1 MRSLTGGGPEVAEQ
15 RGTILVID
23 DNRDLATLLSQ
34 HLSSRGFT
42 VSTAA
47 SGAAGLALAADLEP
61 RLILL
66 DLRLPD
72 MTGLDVLG
80 RLRTLLPAV
89 AVVIIT
95 GYPEFSSALAA
106 IKGRVVDYL
115 CKPFRLG
122 ALDGA
127 LTRVFGA
134 PEAATA
140 GALARETRV
149 RRAELR
155 MVGTSGASL
164 ALRVLIRQLAVTGV
178 RAALITGESGTG
190 KELAARLLHADGP
203 RAGGP
208 FIAVNCS
215 AVSESL
221 FESEFFGHE
230 RGAFTGAIGSRR
242 GFVQMADGGT
252 LFLDEVGEIPLSS
265 QAKLLRFL
273 DDQCVMRVGGT
284 QPIQVNVQIVAATN
298 RDLRA
303 MVAQGA
309 FRSDLFFRLNV
320 APVELTPLR
329 ERRHDILP
337 LAAFWLEEANARYGK
352 RVPGFAPEAERV
364 LESYGWPGNVRELR
378 NLVERLVILS
388 LGGSI
393 AERDLPAEL
402 FAAAAAWAVAPP
414 GAALSPAGA
423 AGARSQRDAT
433 PSLSEASRAH
443 ILDVLARVNGNKT
456 QAAKM
461 LGISRQTLRSKLTT

>member
-1 MRSLTGGGPEVAEQ
+1 MAEHT
-15 RGTILVID
+15 GTILVID
-23 DNRDLATLLSQ
+23 DNRDLANLLTQ

-42 VSTAA
+42 VATAA
-47 SGAAGLALAADLEP
+47 SGAAGLALAADLDP

-72 MTGLDVLG
+72 MSGLDVLG
-80 RLRTLLPAV
+80 RLRVLLPA
-89 AVVIIT
+89 AEVVIIT

-134 PEAATA
+134 AEIGGTERPVREARA
-140 GALARETRV
+140 G
-149 RRAELR
+149 RAALR
-155 MVGTSGASL
+155 MVGTSDASL

-178 RAALITGESGTG
+178 RAVLITGESGTG
-190 KELAARLLHADGP
+190 KDLAARLLHADGK
-203 RAGGP
+203 RADGP

-215 AVSESL
+215 AVSETL

-230 RGAFTGAIGSRR
+230 RGAFTGAIATRR

-252 LFLDEVGEIPLSS
+252 LFLDEVGEIPLSC

-273 DDQCVMRVGGT
+273 DDQTLMRVGGG
-284 QPIQVNVQIVAATN
+284 QSIQVDVQIVAATN

-320 APVELTPLR
+320 APIEITPLR
-329 ERRHDILP
+329 ERPQDILP
-337 LAAFWLEEANARYGK
+337 LAAFCLDGANARYGK
-352 RVPGFAPEAERV
+352 RVPGFTPEAERL
-364 LESYGWPGNVRELR
+364 LESSRWPGNVRELR

-388 LGGSI
+388 MGAPI
-393 AERDLPAEL
+393 EARDLPAEL
-402 FAAAAAWAVAPP
+402 FADAVVNALGSHVAAMSA
-414 GAALSPAGA
+414 AGA
-423 AGARSQRDAT
+423 APARSRREVT
-433 PSLSEASRAH
+433 TSLSEANRAH
-443 ILDVLARVNGNKT
+443 ILEVLARVNGNKT

>member
-1 MRSLTGGGPEVAEQ
+1 MAEHT
-15 RGTILVID
+15 GTILVID
-23 DNRDLATLLSQ
+23 DNRDLANLLTQ

-42 VSTAA
+42 VATAA
-47 SGAAGLALAADLEP
+47 SGAAGLALAADLDP

-72 MTGLDVLG
+72 MSGLDVLG
-80 RLRTLLPAV
+80 RIRVLLPA
-89 AVVIIT
+89 AEVVIIT

-134 PEAATA
+134 AEIGGTERPVREARA
-140 GALARETRV
+140 G
-149 RRAELR
+149 RAALR
-155 MVGTSGASL
+155 MVGTSDASL

-178 RAALITGESGTG
+178 RAVLITGESGTG
-190 KELAARLLHADGP
+190 KDLAARLLHADGQ
-203 RAGGP
+203 RADGP

-215 AVSESL
+215 AVSETL

-230 RGAFTGAIGSRR
+230 RGAFTGAIATRR
-242 GFVQMADGGT
+242 GFVQMADSGT
-252 LFLDEVGEIPLSS
+252 LFLDEVGEIPLSC

-273 DDQCVMRVGGT
+273 DDQTLMRVGGG
-284 QPIQVNVQIVAATN
+284 QSIQVDVQIVAATN

-320 APVELTPLR
+320 APIEITPLR
-329 ERRHDILP
+329 ERPQDILP
-337 LAAFWLEEANARYGK
+337 LAAFCLDGANARYGK
-352 RVPGFAPEAERV
+352 RVPGFTPEAERL
-364 LESYGWPGNVRELR
+364 LESSRWPGNVRELR

-388 LGGSI
+388 MGAPI
-393 AERDLPAEL
+393 EARDLPAEL
-402 FAAAAAWAVAPP
+402 FADAVVNALGSHVAAMSA
-414 GAALSPAGA
+414 AGA
-423 AGARSQRDAT
+423 APARSRREVT
-433 PSLSEASRAH
+433 TSLSEANRAH
-443 ILDVLARVNGNKT
+443 ILEVLARVNGNKT

>member
-1 MRSLTGGGPEVAEQ
+1 MLPGARRQPAGQSLPGARRFLSGGGSGVAEHT
-15 RGTILVID
+15 GTILVID
-23 DNRDLATLLSQ
+23 DNRDLAKLLTQ

-42 VSTAA
+42 VATAA

-72 MTGLDVLG
+72 MSGLDVLN
-80 RLRTLLPAV
+80 RLRGLLPA
-89 AVVIIT
+89 AEVVIIT
-95 GYPEFSSALAA
+95 AFPEFSSALAA

-134 PEAATA
+134 A
-140 GALARETRV
+140 GRGGRGRPV
-149 RRAELR
+149 RGARAERAALR
-155 MVGTSGASL
+155 MVGTSDASL

-178 RAALITGESGTG
+178 RAVLITGESGTG
-190 KELAARLLHADGP
+190 KDLAARLLHADGQ
-203 RAGGP
+203 RADGP

-215 AVSESL
+215 AVSETL

-230 RGAFTGAIGSRR
+230 RGAFTGAVATRR
-242 GFVQMADGGT
+242 GFVQMADSGT
-252 LFLDEVGEIPLSS
+252 LFLDEVGEIPLSC

-273 DDQCVMRVGGT
+273 HPPTLMRVGGG
-284 QPIQVNVQIVAATN
+284 QSIQVDVQIVAATN

-320 APVELTPLR
+320 APIELTPLR
-329 ERRHDILP
+329 ERPQDILP
-337 LAAFWLEEANARYGK
+337 LAAFCLDEANARYGK
-352 RVPGFAPEAERV
+352 RVPGFTPEAER
-364 LESYGWPGNVRELR
+364 LIESYRWPGNVRELR

-388 LGGSI
+388 MGAPI
-393 AERDLPAEL
+393 EERDLPADL
-402 FAAAAAWAVAPP
+402 FADAVVSALGSHVAAMSA
-414 GAALSPAGA
+414 AGA
-423 AGARSQRDAT
+423 APARSRPEVTT
-433 PSLSEASRAH
+433 PLPEANPAP
-443 ILDVLARVNGNKT
+443 IPE
-456 QAAKM
+456 
-461 LGISRQTLRSKLTT
+461 

>member
-1 MRSLTGGGPEVAEQ
+1 MAEHT
-15 RGTILVID
+15 GTILVID
-23 DNRDLATLLSQ
+23 DNRDLGNLLSQ

-42 VSTAA
+42 VATAA
-47 SGAAGLALAADLEP
+47 TGAAGLALAADLDP

-72 MTGLDVLG
+72 MSGLDVLG
-80 RLRTLLPAV
+80 RIRVLLPA
-89 AVVIIT
+89 AEVVIIT

-134 PEAATA
+134 AEIGGTERPVREA
-140 GALARETRV
+140 RV
-149 RRAELR
+149 GRAALR
-155 MVGTSGASL
+155 MVGTSDASL

-178 RAALITGESGTG
+178 RAILITGESGTG
-190 KELAARLLHADGP
+190 KDLAARLLHADGQ
-203 RAGGP
+203 RADGP

-215 AVSESL
+215 AVSETL

-230 RGAFTGAIGSRR
+230 RGAFTGAIATRR
-242 GFVQMADGGT
+242 GFVQMADSGT
-252 LFLDEVGEIPLSS
+252 LFLDEVGEIPLSC

-273 DDQCVMRVGGT
+273 DDQTLMRVGGG
-284 QPIQVNVQIVAATN
+284 QSIQVDVQIVAATS

-320 APVELTPLR
+320 APIEITPLR
-329 ERRHDILP
+329 ERPQDILP
-337 LAAFWLEEANARYGK
+337 LAAFCLDGANARYGK
-352 RVPGFAPEAERV
+352 RVPGFTPEAERL
-364 LESYGWPGNVRELR
+364 LESSRWPGNVRELR

-388 LGGSI
+388 MGAPI
-393 AERDLPAEL
+393 EARDLPAEL
-402 FAAAAAWAVAPP
+402 FADAVVNALGSHVAAMSA
-414 GAALSPAGA
+414 AGA
-423 AGARSQRDAT
+423 APARSRREVT
-433 PSLSEASRAH
+433 TSLSEANRAH
-443 ILDVLARVNGNKT
+443 ILEVLARVNGNKT

>member
-1 MRSLTGGGPEVAEQ
+1 MAEHT
-15 RGTILVID
+15 GTILVID
-23 DNRDLATLLSQ
+23 DNRDLAKLLTQ

-42 VSTAA
+42 VATAA

-72 MTGLDVLG
+72 MSGLDVLG
-80 RLRTLLPAV
+80 RLRVLLPA
-89 AVVIIT
+89 AEVVIIT
-95 GYPEFSSALAA
+95 AFPEFSSALAA

-127 LTRVFGA
+127 LMRVFGA
-134 PEAATA
+134 AEIGGTERPVREARA
-140 GALARETRV
+140 G
-149 RRAELR
+149 RAALR
-155 MVGTSGASL
+155 MVGTSDASL

-178 RAALITGESGTG
+178 RAVLITGESGTG
-190 KELAARLLHADGP
+190 KELAARLLHADGQ
-203 RAGGP
+203 RVDGP

-215 AVSESL
+215 AVSETL

-230 RGAFTGAIGSRR
+230 RGAFTGAVATRR
-242 GFVQMADGGT
+242 GFVQMADSGT
-252 LFLDEVGEIPLSS
+252 LFLDEVGEIPLSC

-273 DDQCVMRVGGT
+273 DDQTLMRVGGG
-284 QPIQVNVQIVAATN
+284 QSIQVDVQIVAATN

-309 FRSDLFFRLNV
+309 FRSDLFFRLYV
-320 APVELTPLR
+320 APIELTPLR
-329 ERRHDILP
+329 ERPRDILP
-337 LAAFWLEEANARYGK
+337 LAAFCLDEANARYGK
-352 RVPGFAPEAERV
+352 RVPGFTPEAERL
-364 LESYGWPGNVRELR
+364 LESSRWPGNVRELR

-388 LGGSI
+388 MGAPI
-393 AERDLPAEL
+393 EARDLPAEL
-402 FAAAAAWAVAPP
+402 FADAVVSALGSHVAAM
-414 GAALSPAGA
+414 SA
-423 AGARSQRDAT
+423 AGGASAARSRREVT
-433 PSLSEASRAH
+433 TSLSEANRAH
-443 ILDVLARVNGNKT
+443 ILEVLARVNGNKT